1 MAVAGEVVGAAAPI
15 RLDLTGPLAGRHVL
29 VNLDALD
36 TGVLE
41 DLQSGQFAKIL
52 DIFERLLVGGDLP
65 HGIAR
70 EGLRK
75 LKLRE
80 LNALIS
86 ALPRLFDIPNQG

>member
-1 MAVAGEVVGAAAPI
+1 MSEGTTGGPATA
-15 RLDLTGPLAGRHVL
+15 RLDLTGALAGRHIV
-29 VNLDALD
+29 VNLDELD

-41 DLQSGQFAKIL
+41 DLQSGRFAKIL
-52 DIFERLLVGGDLP
+52 DIFERILVGGDLP

-80 LNALIS
+80 TTVLIE
-86 ALPRLFDIPNQG
+86 ALPELFAIPNPS